1 MICSRRRKR
10 EVEQLAPPLPS
21 GERSTCEASRVRG
34 QGRFIESHLPP
45 PPPPPPPRGRGA
57 PARGDG
63 EAGFTLVELLV
74 AFTLLAL
81 LVTGLFSGLRV
92 GFKVW
97 QQGNART
104 EHDQH
109 AIVAQNF
116 LRQVIG
122 DAYPFFVGEDPTR
135 GRVDFSG
142 TA

>member
-1 MICSRRRKR
+1 MNDMRPAAKARGRAACSTSPQWGEVDLRSKSGEGARAFHR
-10 EVEQLAPPLPS
+10 ESLAPSPQPS
-21 GERSTCEASRVRG
+21 PQWGEGARRVC
-34 QGRFIESHLPP
+34 
-45 PPPPPPPRGRGA
+45 
-57 PARGDG
+57 DG

-122 DAYPFFVGEDPTR
+122 EI
-135 GRVDFSG
+135 GRAHV
-142 TA
+142 